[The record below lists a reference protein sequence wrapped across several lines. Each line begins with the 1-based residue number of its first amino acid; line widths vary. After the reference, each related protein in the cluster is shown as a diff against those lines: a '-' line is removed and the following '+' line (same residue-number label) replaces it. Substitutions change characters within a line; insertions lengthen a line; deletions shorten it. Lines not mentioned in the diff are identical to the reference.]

1 MAAEPRHEVD
11 KDWFTGKL
19 QAVGKSQA
27 ALARH
32 LGLQP
37 SGLSLRLDG
46 RRRFKLEEAEAI
58 ARFLGTSTEEVLQH
72 AGVKLTADQSID
84 LELRRVIDGS
94 GRVTQA
100 EPMVISTETMNMLKA
115 NIPMDRRGDYELAIV
130 QDKQGALWQL
140 DDNVVLFETPT
151 RLNPGPASVLSVSR
165 LRDGLTVLG
174 KVTEW
179 SKTGAAKIRLPDG
192 TEREVEL
199 AASSPVK
206 LIVP

>member
-1 MAAEPRHEVD
+1 MVDAPRYQVD
-11 KDWFTGKL
+11 RDWFTQRL
-19 QAVGKSQA
+19 QAAGKSQA

-37 SGLSLRLDG
+37 SNLSLRLAG
-46 RRRFKLEEAEAI
+46 QRRFKLEEAEAI

-72 AGVKLTADQSID
+72 TGVKLTADQSID

-115 NIPMDRRGDYELAIV
+115 NIPMDRRGDYQVAIV

-140 DDNVVLFETPT
+140 DDNVVLFEAPT

-165 LRDGLTVLG
+165 LRDGMTVLG

-179 SKTGAAKIRLPDG
+179 SKTGTAVIKMPDG
-192 TEREVEL
+192 TERQVEL